1 MEHEN
6 KSKQHIAAIP
16 LGIEVLVKKA
26 SVDPE
31 FRQILLQKRGEA
43 AGEIGLE
50 LTEAERKMLSS
61 IRVEQLEKI
70 IDSTKVKPE
79 HRNIFRGK
87 AVKLMLGAAAG
98 LAVVSLFSTQS
109 PQSPPWIASAG
120 ISPDRVRKMQI
131 EDIIYINDVNEPNET
146 DIDSEGL
153 EQASISAD
161 EQSDEDYDE
170 ADRTDEEK

>member
-6 KSKQHIAAIP
+6 KSKQHIAGIP
-16 LGIEVLVKKA
+16 LGVEVLVKKA

-31 FRQILLQKRGEA
+31 FRQLLLEKRGEA
-43 AGEIGLE
+43 AKEIELE
-50 LTEAERKMLSS
+50 LTEAERNTLSS
-61 IRVEQLEKI
+61 IPAEQLEKI
-70 IDSTKVKPE
+70 IDNTKVKPE

-98 LAVVSLFSTQS
+98 LAVVSLYSILSPTQ
-109 PQSPPWIASAG
+109 IAWAG

-131 EDIIYINDVNEPNET
+131 EDSNDANDVSDPNET
-146 DIDSEGL
+146 DVDSEGL

-161 EQSDEDYDE
+161 EQSSEDYDE
-170 ADRTDEEK
+170 PNRTDEEK

>member
-6 KSKQHIAAIP
+6 KSKQHIDAIP
-16 LGIEVLVKKA
+16 LGVEVLVKKA
-26 SVDPE
+26 SVDPK
-31 FRQILLQKRGEA
+31 FRQILLEKRGEA

-61 IRVEQLEKI
+61 IQVEQLEKI
-70 IDSTKVKPE
+70 IDNTKVKPE
-79 HRNIFRGK
+79 HRSIFRGK

-98 LAVVSLFSTQS
+98 LAVVSMLSVTTCT
-109 PQSPPWIASAG
+109 AG
-120 ISPDRVRKMQI
+120 ISPDQVRKMQI
-131 EDIIYINDVNEPNET
+131 EDSSDVNDVNEPNET

-161 EQSDEDYDE
+161 EQSGEDYDE
-170 ADRTDEEK
+170 PNRTDEEN